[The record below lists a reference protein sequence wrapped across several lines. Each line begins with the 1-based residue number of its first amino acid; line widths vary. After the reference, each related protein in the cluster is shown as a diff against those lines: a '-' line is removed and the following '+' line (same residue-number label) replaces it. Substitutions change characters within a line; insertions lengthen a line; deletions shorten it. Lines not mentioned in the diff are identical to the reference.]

1 MRIHKTLAL
10 FALGFGCAIYL
21 AAGAPSAQQHSYT
34 QQEIDAGRALY
45 DGNCGRC
52 HNDDGAGV
60 TGIELFRQIRRLNE
74 HLSARGLHRA
84 SEWLDAAQDWLHARR
99 ILRYPRD
106 LRRIQDAVYALH
118 LARPASAFD
127 PGALPARKAAVDLTA
142 LSGLHEVAQRC
153 RVLHGWISRRAAE

>member
-1 MRIHKTLAL
+1 VL
-10 FALGFGCAIYL
+10 FVTAD
-21 AAGAPSAQQHSYT
+21 SASMISRAVARARRPT
-34 QQEIDAGRALY
+34 SSNRPRRLDVGRLWRR
-45 DGNCGRC
+45 G
-52 HNDDGAGV
+52 
-60 TGIELFRQIRRLNE
+60 LFRQIRRLNE

-106 LRRIQDAVYALH
+106 LRRIQDAVYALQ